1 MLGQKVHSNQ
11 MPIAIKNSIIDISS
25 EETTKELAKNFSN
38 YLTGGEVIFLY
49 GEIGVGKT
57 TFIKHLINYLQSK
70 LNEKITEVPSPTFNI
85 VYEYKTGELIIQH
98 YDLFRVKS
106 EMELKN
112 IGLFENQK
120 DTITL
125 IEWPEIIKEKPKNII
140 ELNFNYEE
148 NLRKRSLIISSKYK
162 NKIFNEFK

>member
-1 MLGQKVHSNQ
+1 MDHTNP
-11 MPIAIKNSIIDISS
+11 MHIATKSSKIDITLEKDTESIS
-25 EETTKELAKNFSN
+25 HKMSN
-38 YLTGGEVIFLY
+38 YLSKGDVVLLY

-70 LNEKITEVPSPTFNI
+70 LNKKITEVPSPTFNI
-85 VYEYKTGELIIQH
+85 LYEYKIGELIVQH
-98 YDLFRVKS
+98 YDLYRLKS

-120 DTITL
+120 NTITL
-125 IEWPEIIKEKPKNII
+125 IEWPEIIKEKPKNVI